1 MKISCAQL
9 NPIVGDINGNTQ
21 KILKVIK
28 SDDNKTQDIVLFPEL
43 CICGYPPKDILLYN
57 AFIQQVES
65 SLETITKE
73 TKGSKTTFFLGHPAR
88 VNNQLLNRC
97 SVIQNGT
104 ILATYDKQLLPTY
117 DVFDESRY
125 FTPGLKSLVI
135 DVNGTKVGVSICE
148 DAWDKEYTLSPLQKL
163 VEQGAELIV
172 NLSAS
177 PYELGKEE
185 VRQTLFL
192 EYAKSLSVPIAVVN
206 QVGANDELLFDGHSF
221 YCDESGKVIAEA
233 PGFEEGVFDMTSGT
247 RPKSHSEN
255 SLDLLHKAL
264 ETGIRDYVRK
274 SGFSQVLLGLSGGID
289 SAITA
294 TLAVDALGAENVLGI
309 TMPSEYSSDGSI
321 SDSIELAQ
329 NLGIEIHEVPIKNIF
344 TQYTKSLSPL
354 FKDLPFDLAEEN
366 LQSRIRGTLLMSV
379 SNKFNRLLLTTG
391 NKSEM
396 AVGYCTIYGDM
407 NGALGVIGDVYKTK
421 VYELARHLNKD
432 TLRIP
437 VNTIEKAPSA
447 ELRPDQKDQ
456 DSLPEYDVLDSIL
469 TRFIENKESTESIIR
484 AGFDADVTKKITRLV
499 KINEYKRFQAPPIL
513 KLTPT
518 SFGTSR
524 RMPIVSREEL

>member
-9 NPIVGDINGNTQ
+9 NPIVGDISGNTL
-21 KILKVIK
+21 KILKVI
-28 SDDNKTQDIVLFPEL
+28 DENTHNPVDIILFPEL
-43 CICGYPPKDILLYN
+43 CLCGYPPKDLLLYDV
-57 AFIQQVES
+57 FIKDIKTG
-65 SLETITKE
+65 LEAIRKATE
-73 TKGSKTTFFLGHPAR
+73 GSETTFFIGHPEE
-88 VNNQLLNRC
+88 NDSKQLMNRC
-97 SVIQNGT
+97 TVIQNGNS
-104 ILATYDKQLLPTY
+104 IATYDKQLLPTY

-125 FTPGLKSLVI
+125 FTPGTHSVI
-135 DVNGTKVGVSICE
+135 VEIKNTKVGVSICE
-148 DAWDKEYTLSPLQKL
+148 DAWDSGYSHSPLQSL
-163 VEQGAELIV
+163 ADNGAELIV

-177 PYELGKEE
+177 PYEMGKENI
-185 VRQTLFL
+185 R
-192 EYAKSLSVPIAVVN
+192 KSVFQAHAQALNLPIVVVN

-221 YCDESGKVIAEA
+221 ACDEKGQLIAEA
-233 PGFEEGVFDMTSGT
+233 PGYEEGVYVM
-247 RPKSHSEN
+247 N
-255 SLDLLHKAL
+255 SDLQYTQKEPLEILHNAL
-264 ETGIRDYVRK
+264 VTGIRDYVTK
-274 SGFSQVLLGLSGGID
+274 SGFSKVLIGLSGGID

-309 TMPSEYSSDGSI
+309 TMPSEYSSEGSI

-329 NLGIEIHEVPIKNIF
+329 NLGIEIHELPINAIF
-344 TQYTKSLSPL
+344 SQYTHTLSPL
-354 FKDLPFDLAEEN
+354 FKNLPFDLAEEN
-366 LQSRIRGTLLMSV
+366 LQSRIRGTLLMAI

-407 NGALGVIGDVYKTK
+407 NGALGVIGDLYKTK
-421 VYELARHLNKD
+421 VYELAKQLNRHNI
-432 TLRIP
+432 RIP
-437 VNTIEKAPSA
+437 IATIEKAPSA

-469 TRFIENKESTESIIR
+469 KRFIENKESTEAIIA
-484 AGFDADVTKKITRLV
+484 AGFEPETVKRITRLV

-524 RMPIVSREEL
+524 RMPIVSKECL